1 MENRTGIRTYK
12 IAMAGLMAALCYV
25 GYAFLPALS
34 ADGTKIHF
42 GNAFVVLGAYLL
54 GGTYGGLA
62 GAVGLTAA
70 DLVGGYASSAPR
82 TFITKLLIGL
92 ITGFVAHKLGH
103 LSEQTEHKRVVLW
116 TALSAAAGLGFNCV
130 FEPVLKYFW
139 YTILIPN
146 SDKAASAI
154 KAMVA
159 LTSYTTLLNAATNTI
174 AAVILYSAL
183 RPALKRAGMLFS
195 VK

>member
-1 MENRTGIRTYK
+1 MENRTNKQTYRL
-12 IAMAGLMAALCYV
+12 AMAGLMAALCYV

-54 GGTYGGLA
+54 GGAYGGLA

-70 DLVGGYASSAPR
+70 DLVGGYAASAPR
-82 TFITKLLIGL
+82 TFITKLVIGL
-92 ITGFVAHKLGH
+92 ITGLVAHKLGH
-103 LSEQTEHKRVVLW
+103 LSEQSDHKKILMWTVLG
-116 TALSAAAGLGFNCV
+116 AVAGLGFNCV

-146 SDKAASAI
+146 SDKAAGAI
-154 KAMVA
+154 RTLVA
-159 LTSYTTLLNAATNTI
+159 VTSYTTLINTVTNSVV
-174 AAVILYSAL
+174 AVVLYQAL
-183 RPALKRAGMLFS
+183 YPALKRAGMLFT